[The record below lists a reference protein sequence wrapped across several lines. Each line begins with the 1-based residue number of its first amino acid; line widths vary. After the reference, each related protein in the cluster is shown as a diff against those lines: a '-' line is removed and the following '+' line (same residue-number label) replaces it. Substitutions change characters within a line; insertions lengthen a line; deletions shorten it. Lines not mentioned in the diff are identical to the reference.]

1 MPGVLRNEAGPALVA
16 SRTALRA
23 LLFGVAMACTLPSS
37 QAFAQF
43 SFFSNDV
50 SAQDVYDTI
59 AEHGFRLAGPLMR
72 NGNVYVADVIDR
84 GRRRERLIIS
94 ARNGQIVQRFF
105 VDVSGSGRRGP
116 YADPPPARTARNSDE
131 DDGFFSRLTR
141 GWGDDTPPRPPAGI
155 DSAAPSEAVTPRL
168 PPRRVVRPKSNDIE
182 PRLATR
188 KDDAPV
194 TASPLPAPAP
204 AAPQP
209 SPVQTI
215 TPPAAAQPAPTVT
228 ATAPQ
233 PPAATTVPA
242 APASSTTR
250 PVVVVTDPLR
260 IPGERPK
267 ETPKPA
273 AEAAASTKPAPAV
286 KPAAKP
292 ADVPVAP
299 LD

>member
-1 MPGVLRNEAGPALVA
+1 MPGVLRNEAGSALVA

-23 LLFGVAMACTLPSS
+23 LMLGAVMACTLPSS

-59 AEHGFRLAGPLMR
+59 ADHGFRLAGPLVR

-94 ARNGQIVQRFF
+94 ARNAQIVQRFF

-116 YADPPPARTARNSDE
+116 YADPPPARTARNSD
-131 DDGFFSRLTR
+131 DDEGFFSRLTR
-141 GWGDDTPPRPPAGI
+141 GWGDDSPPRPPASI
-155 DSAAPSEAVTPRL
+155 DSGLPSEAVVPRTS
-168 PPRRVVRPKSNDIE
+168 PRRVVRPKSNDVE

-204 AAPQP
+204 APQA
-209 SPVQTI
+209 SPVQTLA
-215 TPPAAAQPAPTVT
+215 PPAAAQPAPTVT

-233 PPAATTVPA
+233 PPAATSVPS

-267 ETPKPA
+267 DAPKPA
-273 AEAAASTKPAPAV
+273 AEAAATKPAPAV
-286 KPAAKP
+286 KPSAKP